1 VQPLGDHQMSRGFLA
16 PLGLLAGIA
25 LSIVP
30 ARAEPFK
37 CPHVGG
43 NFVFGQ
49 EANINTLDQM
59 TSATISTRNIAMNIY
74 ESLMTR
80 DENNHPIL
88 ELAQAMIEA
97 PDHLTYTF
105 KLRQG
110 IHFHN
115 GKPMTS
121 ADVAASFDR
130 YAKVGNQRSTLDN
143 VAGWDT
149 PDPATFVIRMKKIQP
164 TFIEALSSFSVPI
177 VIIPAESRDVPA
189 QQLTQPIGTGPYQL
203 VEAVPGSMVKLK
215 RFDGY
220 TPNTSFQE
228 RTGFGGYKQA
238 CLDTVTFRIVTEPGA
253 RVAGL
258 RTGEL
263 HGVED
268 LPAKSV
274 PDLQQDPKIT
284 ILPLKNW
291 WIQIANP
298 NTSNPPTDKE
308 LVRKA
313 IQAAL
318 DMDEIM
324 DAASDGNYQLNVGFQ
339 YPNQP
344 DYTNAGKETYNLHD
358 PELAKKYL
366 ARAGYQ
372 GEPVVLLTNKDYP
385 PMYNSALVMQQQLQA
400 VGINAQMKV
409 VDWPTSVQMALN
421 TTEGWNFH
429 FTGWGTQPALGGLA
443 TMQFLVQPNATYK
456 PQGGKDDPD
465 LLAAWNDMNTMPT
478 AEGRQ
483 EAFARMQK
491 LVLERVYALP
501 FGSFTKVQAVRSDVN
516 GFVPFRI
523 PRMANVWFNH

>member
-1 VQPLGDHQMSRGFLA
+1 MKRGLLA
-16 PLGLLAGIA
+16 SLGLLVSAGISVA
-25 LSIVP
+25 
-30 ARAEPFK
+30 AAQAAPFK

-43 NFVFGQ
+43 DFVFGQ

-59 TSATISTRNIAMNIY
+59 TSSTISTRNIAMNIY

-88 ELAQAMIEA
+88 ELAASMDES

-110 IHFHN
+110 VHFHN
-115 GKPMTS
+115 GKLMTS
-121 ADVAASFDR
+121 ADVVASFDR

-143 VAGWDT
+143 VDRWDA
-149 PDPATFVIRMKKIQP
+149 PDASTFVIHMKKIQP
-164 TFIEALSSFSVPI
+164 TFIEAVSSFSVPI
-177 VIIPAESRDVPA
+177 VIIPSENRDVPA

-203 VEAVPGSMVKLK
+203 VESIPGSEVKLK
-215 RFDGY
+215 RFEGY
-220 TPNTSFQE
+220 QPNTGFQD

-238 CLDTVTFRIVTEPGA
+238 CFNTVTFRIVTEPGA

-263 HGVED
+263 QGVED
-268 LPAKSV
+268 VPAKSV
-274 PDLQQDPKIT
+274 PDLKNDKNIT

-298 NTSNPPTDKE
+298 NISNPPTDKL

-344 DYTNAGKETYNLHD
+344 DYTDAGKDTYNLHNAAV
-358 PELAKKYL
+358 AKKYL
-366 ARAGYQ
+366 AQAGYK

-385 PMYNSALVMQQQLQA
+385 SMYNAALVMQQQLQA

-409 VDWPTSVQMALN
+409 VDWPTSVQMSLN
-421 TTEGWNFH
+421 TTKGWNFH

-443 TMQFLVQPNATYK
+443 TMQFLVEPNATYK
-456 PQGGKDDPD
+456 PVDGKDDPD
-465 LLAAWNDMNTMPT
+465 VLAAWNDMNTLPT

-483 EAFARMQK
+483 QAFARMQK
-491 LVLERVYALP
+491 LVLDRVYAIP
-501 FGSFTKVQAVRSDVN
+501 FGSYTKVQAVRSNVN

-523 PRMANVWFNH
+523 PRMSNVWFSP